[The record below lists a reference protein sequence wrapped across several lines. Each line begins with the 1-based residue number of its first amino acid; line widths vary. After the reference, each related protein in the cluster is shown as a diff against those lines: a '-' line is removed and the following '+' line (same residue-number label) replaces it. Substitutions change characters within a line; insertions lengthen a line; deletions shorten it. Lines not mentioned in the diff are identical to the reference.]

1 MNAPQQSTSPL
12 LGGGILAVGLAIAA
26 YSRITLDLGSFIQPG
41 PGGFPFVLGV
51 LLMLNGAIS
60 LFLSLKGRRN
70 NAPADISPSLVL
82 NYRVLVI
89 VILAI
94 AAFAL
99 LLETF
104 GLAPACFALIL
115 LSSGVIR
122 DMSLLQKLIA
132 SVLGSAL
139 AVLIFAI
146 LLAIPVHIFTW
157 PFGGLK

>member
-1 MNAPQQSTSPL
+1 
-12 LGGGILAVGLAIAA
+12 
-26 YSRITLDLGSFIQPG
+26 
-41 PGGFPFVLGV
+41 
-51 LLMLNGAIS
+51 MLNGAFS